1 MHQARALIAAVAL
14 TATGLAVSAPGT
26 ASASPVRSTAVSA
39 VTASLPVPTSSGIDW
54 GTCASVGLQEEHA
67 ECGYL
72 SVPLDYAH
80 PAGTKIQLAVSRV
93 LHKTDAAHYQG
104 VMLTNPGGPGGSGL
118 GLSTLGKDVP
128 NGGGDPYDW
137 IGFDP
142 RGVGSSVPSLTCQP
156 DYFSG
161 DRPDYAAVTPEL
173 ESVWLARSKSY
184 ADACAANGGALLDH
198 ISTPDS
204 ARDMESIRKALG
216 TAQINY
222 YGFSY
227 GTYLGQVYATLFP
240 SRLRRAVLDSNVDP
254 RRVWY
259 EANLDQDIAFD
270 RNIDI
275 WFDWLAR
282 HDAAYHLGATQAAVR
297 DLFYKTQHQLDLHAA
312 GGVIGSDEW
321 NDLFL
326 PAGYYQLTWTE
337 LAEAFSGYIN
347 DGDVDSLVAEYEAED
362 GPGDDNGFAVYNAV
376 QCSDT
381 RWPQDYATWK
391 ADAIATDA
399 VAPFETWGNT
409 WFNAPCLFWQG
420 KTHNRVYVNGDS
432 AASVLLIG
440 ETLDA
445 ATPFSGS
452 LEVRRRFHGASL
464 IALPGGTS
472 HAVTLFGNAC
482 VDDQIADYLLTGAK
496 PARKPGN
503 VPDATCVPLPEPE
516 PEEPALSE
524 TATGSARAAGAGRVA
539 LLAALLR

>member
-1 MHQARALIAAVAL
+1 MTRTRALLAAAAMVVTGLTVVPAASATGAAAAVAPG
-14 TATGLAVSAPGT
+14 AVAVPADTGA
-26 ASASPVRSTAVSA
+26 
-39 VTASLPVPTSSGIDW
+39 IDW
-54 GTCASVGLQEEHA
+54 GTCASPGLQRRGA
-67 ECGYL
+67 QCGYL
-72 SVPLDYAH
+72 SVPLDYSH
-80 PAGTKIQLAVSRV
+80 PGGTKIQLAVSRIA
-93 LHKTDAAHYQG
+93 HKTDAGHYQG

-118 GLSTLGKDVP
+118 TLSVLGEYVP
-128 NGGGDPYDW
+128 GGGGDPYDW

-142 RGVGSSVPSLTCQP
+142 RGVGSSIPSLTCQP

-161 DRPDYAAVTPEL
+161 DRPDYAATTPAL

-204 ARDMESIRKALG
+204 ARDMESIRRALG
-216 TAQINY
+216 TTQINY

-259 EANLDQDIAFD
+259 DANLDQDVAFD

-275 WFDWLAR
+275 WFGWLAR
-282 HDAAYHLGATQAAVR
+282 HDDAYHLGSTEQAVRTLFYATQ
-297 DLFYKTQHQLDLHAA
+297 HELDLHAA

-326 PAGYYQLTWTE
+326 PAGYYQITWTE
-337 LAEAFSGYIN
+337 LGDAFSAYIN
-347 DGDVDSLVAEYEAED
+347 HGDVAPLIAEYEAED
-362 GPGDDNGFAVYNAV
+362 APGDDNGFAVYNAV

-381 RWPQDYATWK
+381 RWPQSWATWK
-391 ADAIATDA
+391 ADAVATDA
-399 VAPFETWGNT
+399 IAPFETWGNT

-420 KTHNRVYVNGDS
+420 KVHNRVYVNGDS

-452 LEVRRRFHGASL
+452 LEVRKRFHNASL

-472 HAVTLFGNAC
+472 HAFSLFGNAC
-482 VDDQIADYLLTGAK
+482 LDDQIATYLLTGAR
-496 PARKPGN
+496 PARKAGN
-503 VPDATCVPLPEPE
+503 VPDATCAPLPEPE
-516 PEEPALSE
+516 PEVAAVAS
-524 TATGSARAAGAGRVA
+524 TGTGSSRGSATGAGRRT
-539 LLAALLR
+539 LARFER